1 MAPGISRKE
10 KKTEERRKQIL
21 EAAIAVF
28 SQKGYAST
36 TVPEIAEAAGL
47 ATGTLYLYFPNKRD
61 LFLSSVK
68 NLIFTTPLL
77 SLIGKVPT
85 GNPEEIFKKILLNRF
100 QLLKNQGS
108 TVTNMPTLLGEIMRD
123 SELRDVWLTEFLHP
137 FFKRMEQMYSMLK
150 ITGKVRSVE
159 PTVMVRTIGGLILGF
174 LVIRMMEGEL
184 SPMLK
189 LEQEKVAE
197 DVTQILLYGLLF
209 NEPGKKAKKEGKK

>member
-150 ITGKVRSVE
+150 MTGKVRSVE
-159 PTVMVRTIGGLILGF
+159 PAVMVRTIGGLILGF